1 MNRFEDMV
9 VKNDEEEIPISDE
22 LVQEH
27 IVNMLNLYFRLS
39 NSHACDAECQKSEL
53 EALQSNALARA
64 KEAEM
69 ENMAEMEGKP
79 ETEDTQDNTRWCW
92 LYDRNTDLDF
102 PERSVEQKLSTP
114 GTSFIPRLPVK
125 LHLKVW
131 NNFYSYPNASPYE
144 VKQVKEIYGQD
155 KFEIVKK

>member
-1 MNRFEDMV
+1 
-9 VKNDEEEIPISDE
+9 
-22 LVQEH
+22 
-27 IVNMLNLYFRLS
+27 
-39 NSHACDAECQKSEL
+39 
-53 EALQSNALARA
+53 
-64 KEAEM
+64 
-69 ENMAEMEGKP
+69 
-79 ETEDTQDNTRWCW
+79 
-92 LYDRNTDLDF
+92 LDF

-114 GTSFIPRLPVK
+114 GTSFIPRLSVK